1 MFRLPRNHKEF
12 NTDPN
17 KGIDFILKSIR
28 GLQTTDT
35 FVFVQSAAASTWTIT
50 HNMGKKPSVTVVD
63 SADNQV
69 VGDVEYIDNN
79 TLTVTFCGS
88 FSGKAYLN

>member
-1 MFRLPRNHKEF
+1 MFRLPRNHVEF

-28 GLQTTDT
+28 GIQSKET
-35 FVFVQSAAASTWTIT
+35 FVFVQSSASGTWTIN
-50 HNMGKKPSVTVVD
+50 HNLGKKPSVTVVD

-69 VGDVEYIDNN
+69 VGDVEYIDENN
-79 TLTVTFCGS
+79 LTVTFCGA